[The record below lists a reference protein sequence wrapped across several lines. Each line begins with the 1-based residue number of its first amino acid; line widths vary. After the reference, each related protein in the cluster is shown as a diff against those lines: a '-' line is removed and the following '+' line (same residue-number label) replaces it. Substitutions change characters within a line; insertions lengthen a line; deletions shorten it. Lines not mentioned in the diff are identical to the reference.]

1 MKRILKKTVLLLLAG
16 TMLFGAA
23 FMENSVPV
31 QAGGAKAKL
40 AIKAY
45 QKFLGQSQI
54 EWSGKKYLSSD
65 FQFILEDVNSDGVPE
80 LLLHNRGKNVFH
92 YQGYQAVYY
101 YSNKKIEH
109 AVTGD
114 KIVSYYPKKGVVIS
128 EHGGMG
134 SYRCYW
140 KIPKNEKKSVSR
152 IGDILL
158 LYPNK
163 KLGEKT
169 IYVWYNGDKQTEVS
183 KSTFNSLLKKAVG
196 SKKVKI
202 KSSQWKDN
210 TAANRKKMSKW
221 KK

>member
-1 MKRILKKTVLLLLAG
+1 MKKIIRKTVLLLLAG

-23 FMENSVPV
+23 FMQNSMPV

-40 AIKAY
+40 AVKAY

-54 EWSGKKYLSSD
+54 EWSGIKYSSSD
-65 FQFILEDVNSDGVPE
+65 FQFILADVNSDGMPE
-80 LLLHNRGKNVFH
+80 LLLHNQNQTVSH

-101 YSNKKIEH
+101 YSNKKVVQVSVE
-109 AVTGD
+109 D
-114 KIVSYYPKKGVVIS
+114 SIVEYYPKGGIVTFQ
-128 EHGGMG
+128 HFGMG
-134 SYRCYW
+134 GSYFYY
-140 KIPKNEKKSVSR
+140 KVPKNGKKSVSR
-152 IGDILL
+152 VGDVWL

-169 IYVWYNGDKQTEVS
+169 KYVWYNGEKKTEVS
-183 KSTFNSLLKKAVG
+183 KSKFNSLLKKASG
-196 SKKVKI
+196 SKNVRI
-202 KSSQWKDN
+202 QSSQWKDN

>member
-1 MKRILKKTVLLLLAG
+1 MNKFLKKTVLLLLAG
-16 TMLFGAA
+16 TMLFGVA
-23 FMENSVPV
+23 FMENSMPV

-54 EWSGKKYLSSD
+54 EWSGKKYPSGG
-65 FQFILEDVNSDGVPE
+65 FQFMLADVNSDGMPE
-80 LLLHNRGKNVFH
+80 LLLDNQNKNVIH

-101 YSNKKIEH
+101 YSNKKIDQ
-109 AVTGD
+109 AVLGD
-114 KIVSYYPKKGVVIS
+114 IIVGYYPKKGVVIS
-128 EHGGMG
+128 EHDGMG
-134 SYRCYW
+134 SSHHYW
-140 KIPKNEKKSVSR
+140 KIPKNGKKSVSR
-152 IGDILL
+152 VGDILL

-169 IYVWYNGDKQTEVS
+169 KYLWYNGEKQTEVS
-183 KSTFNSLLKKAVG
+183 KSKFKSLLRKAAG
-196 SKKVKI
+196 SKQVKI
-202 KSSQWKDN
+202 KSSQWKEN